1 MFEKNTKR
9 VNRMIANMFAAA
21 SVVVVVLVVCSCIG
35 IFEFGSAYT
44 RILLVAG
51 LVIALSPSVLIR
63 FWPDNVIKYYMLIM
77 AALLI
82 GFLGT
87 NNHIGVYITY
97 ALVPIVSCLYF
108 DPALVVKTGIF
119 SYMIMV
125 VSIYID
131 SVSFYEV
138 VYQGRPRLQMF
149 AAYALGFTV
158 EFAVVNAVLYF
169 LVKRARKMMEERYSA
184 QEQNRMKSEFLSS
197 MSHEIRTPMNAIIG
211 MSEVALQKDMNED
224 VRKCLNVIKSSSTGL
239 LEIIND
245 ILDISKVEAGKL
257 NTISEVYST
266 KSLTDDMQAIIDAR
280 NRENKVP
287 IYYHIQENLPEC
299 LEGDAVR
306 IKQVM
311 LNYASNAIKYT
322 ESGRIDITLNY
333 KQQKDKCG
341 WLSARILLSAWA
353 AG

>member
-35 IFEFGSAYT
+35 IFEFGRAYT

-184 QEQNRMKSEFLSS
+184 QE
-197 MSHEIRTPMNAIIG
+197 
-211 MSEVALQKDMNED
+211 
-224 VRKCLNVIKSSSTGL
+224 
-239 LEIIND
+239 
-245 ILDISKVEAGKL
+245 
-257 NTISEVYST
+257 
-266 KSLTDDMQAIIDAR
+266 
-280 NRENKVP
+280 
-287 IYYHIQENLPEC
+287 
-299 LEGDAVR
+299 
-306 IKQVM
+306 
-311 LNYASNAIKYT
+311 
-322 ESGRIDITLNY
+322 
-333 KQQKDKCG
+333 
-341 WLSARILLSAWA
+341 
-353 AG
+353 